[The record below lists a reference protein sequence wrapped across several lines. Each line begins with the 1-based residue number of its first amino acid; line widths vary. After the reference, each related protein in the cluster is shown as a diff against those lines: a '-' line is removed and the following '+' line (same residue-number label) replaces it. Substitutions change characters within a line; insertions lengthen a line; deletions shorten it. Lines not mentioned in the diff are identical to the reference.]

1 MNVDLPRL
9 SFLAKRTLALVTKV
23 LGMLFLGGVLVR
35 FGHLTRRN
43 HPVLELIEEISKRLY
58 VHPPMWMIPKLS
70 RAGLL
75 SNLGENRRSVPLET
89 QLLVPHDMTPV
100 FAVPAASK
108 PHVRD
113 AEDAERTLLLNDQ
126 ELTRII
132 MQMFALVTLG
142 QFSNQMI
149 DKLQELV
156 KAHVLRVLELVKAHV
171 LRVVQS
177 RLHRTCFK
185 DYEKDP

>member
-1 MNVDLPRL
+1 ML

-23 LGMLFLGGVLVR
+23 LGMLFAGGFLVR
-35 FGHLTRRN
+35 FGHLRRRN

-58 VHPPMWMIPKLS
+58 VPPPMWMIPKLS

-75 SNLGENRRSVPLET
+75 SNLGENRRSVALET
-89 QLLVPHDMTPV
+89 QLLVPQDMTPV

-113 AEDAERTLLLNDQ
+113 AEDTERTLLVNNQ
-126 ELTRII
+126 ELSRLI
-132 MQMFALVTLG
+132 MQMIALVPLG

-149 DKLQELV
+149 DKLPELV
-156 KAHVLRVLELVKAHV
+156 
-171 LRVVQS
+171 
-177 RLHRTCFK
+177 
-185 DYEKDP
+185 